1 MDDKLTLMLVEDDPL
16 TCKDIFTELTA
27 CSDDFALVG
36 ITNNA
41 ARAMECVTEYCP
53 DAIVVDLE
61 LKDGTSEGLSFLQT
75 LKSSEMAPLP
85 FILAIT
91 GSNDPDV
98 RGSARECGADFIMGK
113 SDAGFSAQNIADF
126 MKLAKSVIF
135 TRKDH
140 LPANASSASN
150 MLDERRTHRRISQE
164 LDKVGI
170 SSKSVGYRYLIDS
183 IAVKIEKPVQH
194 VCRIVGKKHGKTENS
209 VERAMQNAINRAWAS
224 TDKNELATH
233 YTARI
238 KSAKGIPTIT
248 EFIFYYAQKL
258 NNEF

>member
-75 LKSSEMAPLP
+75 LKNSGMAPLP

-113 SDAGFSAQNIADF
+113 SDAGFSAQNIADGESRY
-126 MKLAKSVIF
+126 LQVRTSVCPHGIQSGAGAGAG
-135 TRKDH
+135 RYS
-140 LPANASSASN
+140 LYSSAYIRSAVPTCRA
-150 MLDERRTHRRISQE
+150 LLTH
-164 LDKVGI
+164 
-170 SSKSVGYRYLIDS
+170 LIDFAFS
-183 IAVKIEKPVQH
+183 
-194 VCRIVGKKHGKTENS
+194 
-209 VERAMQNAINRAWAS
+209 RA
-224 TDKNELATH
+224 
-233 YTARI
+233 
-238 KSAKGIPTIT
+238 
-248 EFIFYYAQKL
+248 
-258 NNEF
+258 